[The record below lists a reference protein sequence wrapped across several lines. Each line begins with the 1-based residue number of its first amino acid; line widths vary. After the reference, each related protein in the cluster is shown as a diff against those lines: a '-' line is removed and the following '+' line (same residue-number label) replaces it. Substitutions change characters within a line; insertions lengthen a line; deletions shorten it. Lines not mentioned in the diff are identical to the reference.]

1 MSTLLEVKGITK
13 IYPNQQKPGLD
24 HVSFEVMQG
33 EFLGIMGASGNA
45 CTNCSLHGNSIRKL
59 LVSIEKCPE

>member
-24 HVSFEVMQG
+24 CVFRLNG
-33 EFLGIMGASGNA
+33 TA
-45 CTNCSLHGNSIRKL
+45 CTLQREG
-59 LVSIEKCPE
+59 CPLQTGSF